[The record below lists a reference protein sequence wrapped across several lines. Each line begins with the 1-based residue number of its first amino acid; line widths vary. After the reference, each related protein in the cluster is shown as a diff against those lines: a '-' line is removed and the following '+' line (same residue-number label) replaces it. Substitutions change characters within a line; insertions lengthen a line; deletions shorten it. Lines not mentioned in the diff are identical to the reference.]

1 MDKSEMGV
9 TTVCLPGP
17 LAGFAD
23 TFERGAKV
31 RPRSP
36 SASIGK
42 LRLIADLS
50 RWLAEEAIEVADL
63 SNELIERFVVA
74 RRTAGCGP
82 PPSRRELG
90 ALLKALGMAGALSV
104 EPSTASGSPME
115 VLLESFRR
123 YLLDERGLASTS
135 AVAYTH
141 RARRFLAGL
150 TNCDD
155 LAKLT
160 ARDVSA
166 AVLRESTGVAPAS
179 AQFFVG
185 ALRSFLRFCFLEGL
199 TPDDLSAA
207 ALSVTVRR
215 RSLLPRGISRSDA
228 DALVES
234 CDRRRPIGRRDYAIL
249 LVLLRLG
256 LRASEVSALSLD
268 DVDWRAGQV
277 LVHGKGGR
285 IDSLPLPENV
295 GKAIAGYLKWGRPR
309 SEHREVFLTSLEP
322 IAPMGRSG
330 VSRVV
335 RRACGRAGIT
345 PIGSHRLRHTLA
357 CDLVVAGVPLPE
369 ISQVLRH
376 RDIATTAIYARVD
389 LDALR
394 KLAQPWPGGAA

>member
-1 MDKSEMGV
+1 
-9 TTVCLPGP
+9 
-17 LAGFAD
+17 
-23 TFERGAKV
+23 
-31 RPRSP
+31 
-36 SASIGK
+36 
-42 LRLIADLS
+42 
-50 RWLAEEAIEVADL
+50 
-63 SNELIERFVVA
+63 
-74 RRTAGCGP
+74 
-82 PPSRRELG
+82 
-90 ALLKALGMAGALSV
+90 
-104 EPSTASGSPME
+104 
-115 VLLESFRR
+115 
-123 YLLDERGLASTS
+123 
-135 AVAYTH
+135 
-141 RARRFLAGL
+141 
-150 TNCDD
+150 
-155 LAKLT
+155 
-160 ARDVSA
+160 
-166 AVLRESTGVAPAS
+166 
-179 AQFFVG
+179 
-185 ALRSFLRFCFLEGL
+185 
-199 TPDDLSAA
+199 
-207 ALSVTVRR
+207 VTVRR

-234 CDRRRPIGRRDYAIL
+234 SDRRRPIGRRDYAIL